1 MPLDCHGG
9 RLTLA
14 AAVREGL
21 RCRFVIGERVP
32 GSYRD
37 DASGNHFLFRL
48 LNVGA
53 IDVVPAGTDMAA
65 AMKRVA
71 DGVPVQRRRTDV
83 MPAIALGFPQRR
95 PVFDVERRGDG
106 GKRGPPGLTG

>member
-1 MPLDCHGG
+1 MPLDRHGG

-21 RCRFVIGERVP
+21 QCRFVIEERMP
-32 GSYRD
+32 GSCRD
-37 DASGNHFLFRL
+37 DASGNRFLFRL
-48 LNVGA
+48 LGVEA

-65 AMKRVA
+65 AMQRVA
-71 DGVPVQRRRTDV
+71 NGMPVQRRRTDV

-106 GKRGPPGLTG
+106 GKRGPPGSTG